1 MLRSIRIGVIAL
13 LFLPAPVALA
23 TVASAQDA
31 PTRAVTGT
39 VRDTSGIPIAF
50 VNVQGPKNLRALSDE
65 EGHFR
70 LVLPTGGATSLMLLR
85 LGYRP
90 VTVALPAGTDTALF
104 VHLDLIP
111 QQLNAVRV
119 VTSAIQSLRN
129 KGFYARMAERE
140 QGASSGQF
148 ITPEE
153 IELRKPSRPTQLL
166 EARMSVVVRR
176 VGKCYVIAQCWVA
189 TGFNGC
195 PMQIYLDGQ
204 RLMPERLMNA
214 LNQSG
219 GNLKADEYT
228 SVFLDALI
236 TPSAIAGIEIYPRGA
251 SAPPQYQMMNS
262 TCGVILIWTK

>member
-1 MLRSIRIGVIAL
+1 MKCTRPQRLFAL
-13 LFLPAPVALA
+13 LFLPLLA
-23 TVASAQDA
+23 TPASVAPAQDA
-31 PTRAVTGT
+31 PARAVTGT
-39 VRDTSGIPIAF
+39 VRDTNGIPIPF
-50 VNVQGPKNLRALSDE
+50 VNVEGPRNLRVIGSE
-65 EGHFR
+65 EGLFR
-70 LVLPTGGATSLMLLR
+70 IVLPTGGAMSLTLRR

-119 VTSAIQSLRN
+119 VTSAIQTLRN

-166 EARMSVVVRR
+166 EGRMSIVVRR

-189 TGFNGC
+189 TGFNNC